1 MSDSVIVFEGVSK
14 VYGRKKA
21 VDNLNLSIRP
31 GETCVL
37 IGPSGCGKTT
47 TLRMINRLVEPS
59 AGRILING
67 RPNDAVP
74 PEELRRQIG
83 YVIQGVGLFEHLTV
97 AQNVGVVPRLL
108 GWPQSRIQ
116 ERVEELLALVGLE
129 PAVFRNKYPRQLSGG
144 EQQRVGVARALA
156 ADPPILLMDEPFGA
170 LDPITRE
177 RLQSELLEIQRVVK
191 KTIVFVTHDMHEALK
206 LADRIAILRDGR
218 LVQYDTPER
227 ILWRPADEF
236 VQDFVGGDRA
246 LKALGLIPV
255 TRVME
260 PAANGKARTAGPT
273 GSAGQE
279 RRRPGEHAE
288 AALAAGSVPAT
299 VPATGTLRD
308 ALSAAILNGLG
319 DTPVVDGEGNVVGWI
334 RRERLLGVLA
344 AFPGQEAAP

>member
-1 MSDSVIVFEGVSK
+1 MSQPIIVFEGVSK
-14 VYGRKKA
+14 LYGQKKA
-21 VDNLNLSIRP
+21 VDNLNLHIMQ

-67 RPNDAVP
+67 QPNDAVP

-97 AQNVGVVPRLL
+97 AQNVGIVPRLL
-108 GWPQSRIQ
+108 GWPQSRIDQ
-116 ERVEELLALVGLE
+116 RVEELLALVGLE
-129 PAVFRNKYPRQLSGG
+129 PAAFRHKYPRQLSGG

-177 RLQSELLEIQRVVK
+177 RLQAELIEIQRVVK

-206 LADRIAILRDGR
+206 LADRIAIMRHGR
-218 LVQYDTPER
+218 LVQYDTPQA
-227 ILWRPADEF
+227 ILWQPADEF
-236 VQDFVGGDRA
+236 VQDFVGGDRV
-246 LKALGLIPV
+246 LKALGLVPV
-255 TRVME
+255 SRIME
-260 PAANGKARTAGPT
+260 PAANG
-273 GSAGQE
+273 Q
-279 RRRPGEHAE
+279 
-288 AALAAGSVPAT
+288 AAAQGAAT
-299 VPATGTLRD
+299 VAATATVRD

-319 DTPVVDGEGNVVGWI
+319 DTAVVDGSGAVVGWV
-334 RRERLLGVLA
+334 RRERLLALLA
-344 AFPGQEAAP
+344 DFPAGEVAP